1 MSNDAAPKIPR
12 ESLIGKR
19 IPKLDGPERATGRS
33 TYIHDLV
40 RPRMLHGAIR
50 RTDRIHAKI
59 LSIRTERAKSLP
71 GVKAVITA
79 DDIENVPFGHG
90 RDNYALKGDKVTCER
105 DEIAAVA
112 AETEAIAREA
122 CRLIEVE
129 YEDLPPLFSPEEALK
144 PGAPLIH
151 EKHEGNVPFRY
162 DYAHGDVAA
171 GEQESDVVL
180 EDTFNLHFMTHCCM
194 GSSGILAEFD
204 ARGGLTLWSLTQVPF
219 LYQRDMSRIVGVP
232 PERIR
237 VIQVTIG
244 GGFGS
249 KLDIYPF
256 EPIAVHLARAAGRP
270 VRLLFNRHEEFIASP
285 TRQPTE
291 IRLRCGAKKDGTLTF
306 RDAHLVHDNGGRTS
320 WGATT
325 PFVMMHC
332 FSSLY
337 RVPHVRFHTTVVN
350 TNNPCSGSM
359 RGYGNLQA
367 TFAVESQLDRLA
379 EELGMDPL
387 ELRLK
392 NCLEQGETTGQGMY
406 LETCGQRECLTTA
419 ANSAAWTEKHGRMGA
434 PEPHLKRG
442 IGLASMVHVGG
453 GAKIYHSD
461 GCGTILRADD
471 YANFTLITGSS
482 EIGQGS
488 ETVLAMIV
496 AETLGVPLERIKV
509 INDDTAVTPWDV
521 GVHASRTTFVAGNSA
536 RGAAEKA
543 RAKMLAAAAE
553 QLGIQVDQLDIRRGQ
568 VVKAADGEVL
578 IELGKV
584 IRKLHFSKK
593 FETVVTEH
601 YFEPSSEM
609 QNREFKGNVSPTY
622 AFGTHVVE
630 VEVDT
635 ETGVVRPLKVTAAHD
650 AGKVLNRLGIEGQVE
665 GGVAMGLG
673 YGLTEELVLRE
684 GRIQNPD
691 FRDYKLITAP
701 EMPEVE
707 MHFIETDA
715 PEGPFG
721 AKGIGEAPAICVA
734 PALAN
739 AVYDATG
746 IRFRRLPLTP
756 ERVLLSLRAGRELLP
771 RTSHSPSAAE
781 PDTP

>member
-1 MSNDAAPKIPR
+1 MSKADDTAQKIPR
-12 ESLIGKR
+12 DSLIGRR
-19 IPKLDGPERATGRS
+19 IPKLDGPERATGR
-33 TYIHDLV
+33 TVYIHDLV
-40 RPRMLHGAIR
+40 RPRMLHGAIC

-59 LSIRTERAKSLP
+59 LSVNTARARSLP
-71 GVKAVITA
+71 GVKTVITA
-79 DDIENVPFGHG
+79 ADIENVPFGHG
-90 RDNYALKGDKVTCER
+90 RDNYALKGDKVTCQR

-112 AETEAIAREA
+112 AETEEIAREA

-129 YEDLPPLFSPEEALK
+129 YEDLPPVFDAHEALK
-144 PGAPLIH
+144 PGAPVIH
-151 EKHEGNVPFRY
+151 EKRGDNVPFRY
-162 DYAHGDVAA
+162 DYAHGDVEAA
-171 GEQESDVVL
+171 EQESDVVL
-180 EDTFNLHFMTHCCM
+180 EDTFHLQFVTHCCM

-204 ARGGLTLWSLTQVPF
+204 ARGNLTLWSLTQVPF
-219 LYQRDMSRIVGVP
+219 LYQRDMSRIVGIP
-232 PERIR
+232 PEKIR
-237 VIQVTIG
+237 VIQTTIG

-270 VRLLFNRHEEFIASP
+270 VRLLFNRREEFIASP

-291 IRLRCGAKKDGTLTF
+291 IKLRCGAKKDGTLTF
-306 RDAHLVHDNGGRTS
+306 RDAHLIHDNGGRTS

-337 RVPHVRFHTTVVN
+337 RVPNVRFHTTVVN
-350 TNNPCSGSM
+350 TNNPYSGSM

-379 EELGMDPL
+379 EELGIEPL

-392 NCLEQGETTGQGMY
+392 NSLEQGETTGQGMY
-406 LETCGQRECLTTA
+406 LETCGQRECLETA
-419 ANSAAWTEKHGRMGA
+419 TSSAGWAEKHGRMLA

-461 GCGTILRADD
+461 GCGTILKADD
-471 YANFTLITGSS
+471 YANFTLLTGSS

-496 AETLGVPLERIKV
+496 AEVLGVPLDRIKV

-536 RGAAEKA
+536 KGAAEKA
-543 RAKMLAAAAE
+543 RAKLLSAAAE
-553 QLGIQVDQLDIRRGQ
+553 LLDLPADQLDIRRGQ
-568 VVKAADGEVL
+568 VVRAEDGEVL

-593 FETVVTEH
+593 FETVITEH
-601 YFEPSSEM
+601 YYEPSSKM
-609 QNREFKGNVSPTY
+609 QDREFKGNVSPTY

-650 AGKVLNRLGIEGQVE
+650 VGRVLNRLGIEGQVE

-673 YGLTEELVLRE
+673 YGLTEELQVHE
-684 GRIQNPD
+684 GRVQNPD

-707 MHFIETDA
+707 MHFIETNA

-721 AKGIGEAPAICVA
+721 AKGVGEAPAICVA

-746 IRFRRLPLTP
+746 IRLRRLPLNP
-756 ERVLLSLRAGRELLP
+756 ERVLLSLRAGREVLP
-771 RTSHSPSAAE
+771 EEMP
-781 PDTP
+781 

>member
-1 MSNDAAPKIPR
+1 MSNSTDSAPKIPR

-19 IPKLDGPERATGRS
+19 IPKMDGPERASGRS
-33 TYIHDLV
+33 VYIHDLV
-40 RPRMLHGAIR
+40 RPRMLHGAIC

-59 LSIRTERAKSLP
+59 LSIKTERARLLP

-79 DDIENVPFGHG
+79 EDINNVPFGHG
-90 RDNYALKGDKVTCER
+90 RDNFALKGDKVTCQR

-112 AETEAIAREA
+112 AETEEIAREA

-129 YEDLPPLFSPEEALK
+129 YEDLPAVFDPNEALK
-144 PGAPLIH
+144 PGAPVIH
-151 EKHEGNVPFRY
+151 EKRQDNVPFRY
-162 DYAHGDVAA
+162 DYSHGDVVAA
-171 GEQESDVVL
+171 EKESDVVL
-180 EDTFNLHFMTHCCM
+180 EDTFHLQFVTHACM
-194 GSSGILAEFD
+194 GTSGILAEFD
-204 ARGGLTLWSLTQVPF
+204 ARGNLTLYSLTQVPF

-232 PERIR
+232 PEKIR

-256 EPIAVHLARAAGRP
+256 EPIAVHLARAAGQP
-270 VRLLFNRHEEFIASP
+270 VRLLFNRYEEFIASP

-291 IRLRCGAKKDGTLTF
+291 IKLRCGAKKDGTLTF
-306 RDAHLVHDNGGRTS
+306 RDAHLIHDNGGRTS

-337 RVPHVRFHTTVVN
+337 RVPNVKFHTTVVN
-350 TNNPCSGSM
+350 TNNPYSGSM

-379 EELGMDPL
+379 EELGIEPL

-392 NCLEQGETTGQGMY
+392 NTLEQGETTGQGMY
-406 LETCGQRECLTTA
+406 LETCGQRECLETA
-419 ANSAAWTEKHGRMGA
+419 TNSAGWTEKHGKMEA
-434 PEPHLKRG
+434 PEAHLKRG

-461 GCGTILRADD
+461 GCGTILKADD

-488 ETVLAMIV
+488 ETVLSMIV
-496 AETLGVPLERIKV
+496 AEVLGVPLERIKV
-509 INDDTAVTPWDV
+509 INNDTAITPWDV

-536 RGAAEKA
+536 KGAAEKA
-543 RAKMLAAAAE
+543 RAKLLAAAAE
-553 QLGIQVDQLDIRRGQ
+553 LLELPVDQLDIRQGQ
-568 VVKAADGEVL
+568 VVKAEDGEAL

-593 FETVVTEH
+593 FETVITEN
-601 YFEPSSEM
+601 YYEPSSEM

-635 ETGVVRPLKVTAAHD
+635 ETGVVRPLKVTTAHD
-650 AGKVLNRLGIEGQVE
+650 AGRVLNRLGIEGQVE

-673 YGLTEELVLRE
+673 YGLTEDLQVVE
-684 GRIQNPD
+684 GRVQNPD

-707 MHFIETDA
+707 MHFIETNA

-756 ERVLLSLRAGRELLP
+756 ERVLLSLRAGREVLP
-771 RTSHSPSAAE
+771 EEMT
-781 PDTP
+781 

>member
-1 MSNDAAPKIPR
+1 MSKTDDTAQKIPR
-12 ESLIGKR
+12 ESLIGRR
-19 IPKLDGPERATGRS
+19 IPKMDGPERASGRAV
-33 TYIHDLV
+33 YIHDLV
-40 RPRMLHGAIR
+40 RPRMLHGAIC
-50 RTDRIHAKI
+50 RTDRVHAKI
-59 LSIRTERAKSLP
+59 LSVNTARARSLP

-79 DDIENVPFGHG
+79 ADINNVPFGHG
-90 RDNYALKGDKVTCER
+90 RDNFALKGDKVTCER
-105 DEIAAVA
+105 DEVAAVA
-112 AETEAIAREA
+112 ADTEEIAREA

-129 YEDLPPLFSPEEALK
+129 YEDLTPVFDPHEALK
-144 PGAPLIH
+144 PGAPVIH

-162 DYAHGDVAA
+162 DYAHGDVEAA
-171 GEQESDVVL
+171 EKESDVVL
-180 EDTFNLHFMTHCCM
+180 EDTFHLQYVTHCCM

-204 ARGGLTLWSLTQVPF
+204 VRGNLTLWSMTQVPF
-219 LYQRDMSRIVGVP
+219 LYQRDMAHIVGVP
-232 PERIR
+232 PEKIR

-249 KLDIYPF
+249 KLDIYPY
-256 EPIAVHLARAAGRP
+256 EPIAVHLARAVGRP
-270 VRLLFNRHEEFIASP
+270 VRLLFDRHEEFVASP

-306 RDAHLVHDNGGRTS
+306 RDAHLIHDNGGRTS

-337 RVPHVRFHTTVVN
+337 RVPNVRFHTTVVN
-350 TNNPCSGSM
+350 TNNPYSGSM

-379 EELGMDPL
+379 EELGIEPL

-392 NCLEQGETTGQGMY
+392 NTLEQGETTGQGMV
-406 LETCGQRECLTTA
+406 LETCGQRECLETA
-419 ANSAAWTEKHGRMGA
+419 AGSAGWAEKHGRMKA
-434 PEPHLKRG
+434 PEPHLRRG
-442 IGLASMVHVGG
+442 IGMASMVHVGG

-461 GCGTILRADD
+461 GCGTILKADD

-496 AETLGVPLERIKV
+496 AEVLGIPLERIKV

-521 GVHASRTTFVAGNSA
+521 GVHASRTTFAAGNSA
-536 RGAAEKA
+536 KGAAEKA
-543 RAKMLAAAAE
+543 RAKLLAAAAE
-553 QLGIQVDQLDIRRGQ
+553 LLEVPAGQLDIRQGQ
-568 VVKAADGEVL
+568 VVRDEDGEVL

-584 IRKLHFSKK
+584 IRKIHFSKK
-593 FETVVTEH
+593 FETVITEH
-601 YFEPSSEM
+601 YYEPSSRM

-673 YGLTEELVLRE
+673 YGLTEELLVRE
-684 GRIQNPD
+684 GRVLNPD

-701 EMPEVE
+701 EMPEVV
-707 MHFIETDA
+707 MHFIETNA

-739 AVYDATG
+739 AVYDAIG

-756 ERVLLSLRAGRELLP
+756 ERVLLSLRAGREILP
-771 RTSHSPSAAE
+771 EEMT
-781 PDTP
+781 

>member
-1 MSNDAAPKIPR
+1 
-12 ESLIGKR
+12 
-19 IPKLDGPERATGRS
+19 
-33 TYIHDLV
+33 
-40 RPRMLHGAIR
+40 MLHGAIK
-50 RTDRIHAKI
+50 RTNRVHAKI
-59 LSIRTERAKSLP
+59 LAVKTERAKSLP

-79 DDIENVPFGHG
+79 EDIINVPFGHG
-90 RDNYALKGDKVTCER
+90 KDNYALKGDKVTCQR

-112 AETEAIAREA
+112 AETEEIAREA

-129 YEDLPPLFSPEEALK
+129 YEDLPPVFDPHEALK
-144 PGAPLIH
+144 PGAPVIH
-151 EKHEGNVPFRY
+151 EERPDNVPFRY
-162 DYAHGDVAA
+162 DYAHGDVEAA
-171 GEQESDVVL
+171 ERESDVVL
-180 EDTFNLHFMTHCCM
+180 EDTYHLQFVTHACM
-194 GSSGILAEFD
+194 GSSGIIAEFGPRD
-204 ARGGLTLWSLTQVPF
+204 DLTLWSLTQVPF
-219 LYQRDMSRIVGVP
+219 LYQRDMAWIVRMP
-232 PERIR
+232 PEKIR
-237 VIQVTIG
+237 VVQATIG

-256 EPIAVHLARAAGRP
+256 EPIAVHLARASGRP

-337 RVPHVRFHTTVVN
+337 RVPSVRFHTTVVN
-350 TNNPCSGSM
+350 TNNPYSGSM

-379 EELGMDPL
+379 DELGIDPL

-392 NCLEQGETTGQGMY
+392 NSLEQGETTGQGMY
-406 LETCGQRECLTTA
+406 LETCGQKECLETA
-419 ANSAAWTEKHGRMGA
+419 AGSAGWAEKHGRMEA

-442 IGLASMVHVGG
+442 IGMASMVHVGG

-461 GCGTILRADD
+461 GCGTILKADD

-496 AETLGVPLERIKV
+496 AEVLGVPLERIRV
-509 INDDTAVTPWDV
+509 INDDTAITPWDV

-543 RAKMLAAAAE
+543 RAKLLAAAAE
-553 QLGIQVDQLDIRRGQ
+553 QLELPADQLDIRRGQ
-568 VVKAADGEVL
+568 VVRAGDGEVL
-578 IELGKV
+578 IGLGKV
-584 IRKLHFSKK
+584 IRKLHFRSK
-593 FETVVTEH
+593 FETVITEH
-601 YFEPSSEM
+601 YYEPPSQM

-650 AGKVLNRLGIEGQVE
+650 VGRVLNRLGIEGQVE
-665 GGVAMGLG
+665 GGVSMGLG
-673 YGLTEELVLRE
+673 YGLTEDLQVKE
-684 GRIQNPD
+684 GRVQNPD
-691 FRDYKLITAP
+691 FRDYRLITAP

-707 MHFIETDA
+707 MHFIETRA

-739 AVYDATG
+739 AVHDATG

-756 ERVLLSLRAGRELLP
+756 ERVLLSLRAGREVLP
-771 RTSHSPSAAE
+771 EEMT
-781 PDTP
+781 

>member
-1 MSNDAAPKIPR
+1 MSNNDAAPRIPR
-12 ESLIGKR
+12 ETLIGKR
-19 IPKLDGPERATGRS
+19 IPKMDGPERATGRAV
-33 TYIHDLV
+33 YIHDLV
-40 RPRMLHGAIR
+40 RPRMLHGAVC
-50 RTDRIHAKI
+50 RTDRVHARI
-59 LSIRTERAKSLP
+59 LKVSTARARSLP
-71 GVKAVITA
+71 GVRAVLTA
-79 DDIENVPFGHG
+79 ADIANVPFGHG
-90 RDNYALKGDKVTCER
+90 RDNFALKGDKVTCIR
-105 DEIAAVA
+105 DEVAAVA
-112 AETEAIAREA
+112 AETEEIAREA

-129 YEDLPPLFSPEEALK
+129 YEDLPPVFDPREAMK
-144 PGAPLIH
+144 PGAPVIH
-151 EKHEGNVPFRY
+151 AAREDNVPFRY
-162 DYAHGDVAA
+162 DYAHGDVEAA
-171 GEQESDVVL
+171 EMESDVVL
-180 EDTFNLHFMTHCCM
+180 EDTFHLQFVTHCCM
-194 GSSGILAEFD
+194 GTSGILAEFD
-204 ARGGLTLWSLTQVPF
+204 ARGNLTLWSLTQVPF
-219 LYQRDMSRIVGVP
+219 LYQRDMARIVGVP
-232 PERIR
+232 PEKIR

-270 VRLLFNRHEEFIASP
+270 VRLLFDRREEFVSSP

-291 IRLRCGAKKDGTLTF
+291 IHLRCGATRDGTLTF
-306 RDAHLVHDNGGRTS
+306 RDASLIHDNGGRTS

-337 RVPHVRFHTTVVN
+337 RVPNVRFHTTVVN
-350 TNNPCSGSM
+350 TNNPYSGSM

-379 EELGMDPL
+379 GELGIDPL

-392 NCLEQGETTGQGMY
+392 NSLEQGETTGQGMY

-419 ANSAAWTEKHGRMGA
+419 ADAAGWAEKHGRMEA
-434 PEPHLKRG
+434 PEAHLKRG

-461 GCGTILRADD
+461 GCGTILKADD
-471 YANFTLITGSS
+471 YANFTLVTGSS

-496 AETLGVPLERIKV
+496 AEVLGVPLERIRV

-536 RGAAEKA
+536 KGAAEKA
-543 RAKMLAAAAE
+543 RAKLLAAAAK
-553 QLGIQVDQLDIRRGQ
+553 QLKVPADLLDIRRGQ
-568 VVKAADGEVL
+568 VVRESGGEVL

-593 FETVVTEH
+593 FETVITEH
-601 YFEPSSEM
+601 YYEPSSEM

-622 AFGTHVVE
+622 AFGTHVVQ

-635 ETGVVRPLKVTAAHD
+635 ETGVVRPLRVTAAHD
-650 AGKVLNRLGIEGQVE
+650 AGRVLNRLGIEGQVE

-673 YGLTEELVLRE
+673 YGLTEELLVRE
-684 GRIQNPD
+684 GRVLNPD

-707 MHFIETDA
+707 MHFIETIA

-739 AVYDATG
+739 AVYDAIG

-756 ERVLLSLRAGRELLP
+756 ERVLLSLRAGREVLP
-771 RTSHSPSAAE
+771 EELT
-781 PDTP
+781 